1 MSIASST
8 RSAIL
13 LPTASRAYSL
23 IASRNARPT
32 GRHFVALASASSPP
46 SSSLTRDGN
55 AASGPCRRQYSL
67 DRPNSSFP
75 FPLSLFSSSGGGGGG
90 GGGRRGMGSSNDS
103 SPYGQSLEI
112 SGWPVTKANTIINI
126 VPQGKRMVVERFGKL
141 HAIHESG
148 YFFAVPFVDS
158 IAYVIDVRERAVDIP
173 NQSAITRDNVSVE
186 VSGNLFVRV
195 ADPERAAY
203 GARNPL
209 YAVIMHAQ
217 SAMRSAIGELELD
230 EILHNRA
237 GINTLIK
244 GAVQEAA

>member
-1 MSIASST
+1 M
-8 RSAIL
+8 
-13 LPTASRAYSL
+13 
-23 IASRNARPT
+23 
-32 GRHFVALASASSPP
+32 ASAPSPTP
-46 SSSLTRDGN
+46 SPLHDGN
-55 AASGPCRRQYSL
+55 AANGPHRRHYSL
-67 DRPNSSFP
+67 DRPGSSFP
-75 FPLSLFSSSGGGGGG
+75 SPLSLFSSPGGGGGV
-90 GGGRRGMGSSNDS
+90 GGRRGMGSSNDS

-112 SGWPVTKANTIINI
+112 SGWPITKANTVINI

-209 YAVIMHAQ
+209 YAVIMV
-217 SAMRSAIGELELD
+217 SCSFVI
-230 EILHNRA
+230 
-237 GINTLIK
+237 
-244 GAVQEAA
+244 